1 MKNEF
6 KNNKIRFEGNVTRKQ
21 SFSFSPS
28 VLQGLS
34 NLFSYKAQR
43 LLCKTRLRRDSHVL
57 CLPYQFIFSFK
68 GFINILIA
76 SKTHLVH
83 EM

>member
-6 KNNKIRFEGNVTRKQ
+6 KNNKIRFEGNASRKQ

-43 LLCKTRLRRDSHVL
+43 LLCKTRRDSHVP

-76 SKTHLVH
+76 SKTHVVH